1 LSMSKSAALLLSLLM
16 LLAAGFGQ
24 AGVPSAPSP
33 EAAATAEY
41 NAVVDQY
48 FDAYFHFHPSEGTAA
63 GFPQYDSP
71 LEALS
76 QHGREP
82 ALSFLLDA
90 KQGACYYHT
99 DRLNPEQRT
108 DCIFQAEDG
117 IRDWS
122 VTGVQTCA
130 LPI

>member
-1 LSMSKSAALLLSLLM
+1 MSKSAALLLSLLM

-63 GFPQYDSP
+63 GFHQYDNQ
-71 LEALS
+71 LEDLS
-76 QHGREP
+76 QQGRDAE
-82 ALSFLLDA
+82 LSFLLDA
-90 KQGACYYHT
+90 KRSEEHT
-99 DRLNPEQRT
+99 SELQ
-108 DCIFQAEDG
+108 
-117 IRDWS
+117 
-122 VTGVQTCA
+122 
-130 LPI
+130 